1 MDNAGEGGLLERE
14 VNRAFDNNAISFAE
28 RALNLLDQGS
38 FTSTYKYAVLL
49 AMMDVVL
56 ERTSKTGTPPSVIT
70 TRQLAEKV
78 IGIYWP
84 HTNQFQLNK
93 KTGELLKQNTKGQAE
108 IISVIQHFRSNKT
121 VGESAP
127 LFAAKHADAKGYKK
141 LVDKVE
147 WKLIEL
153 PLPRL
158 QRIGKTRR
166 EFIYRLHWDESI
178 TQGIVSSYQRGEDSL
193 FDNRIMLCENVGEYF
208 VRLNSLLRPLIQKEW
223 SHFVAQV
230 NTLEEARLQRFLF
243 DTTRAGAAALCNPL
257 SELQSNYCFYCHEKI
272 GNNENTKPEVDHF
285 IPWARYP
292 NDSLTNY
299 VVAHSKCNR
308 DKRDHLAANSHV
320 AHWVE
325 RISGVDSRM
334 NDLVTIAS
342 NYQWELGEHTSFGV
356 ASAIYQHLQPE
367 VELWK
372 MGREF
377 ETVDKKMIGGLFN
390 R

>member
-1 MDNAGEGGLLERE
+1 MDNAREGRLLERE

-78 IGIYWP
+78 IEIYWP
-84 HTNQFQLNK
+84 HTNQFPLNK

-108 IISVIQHFRSNKT
+108 IIRVIQHFRSNKT

-166 EFIYRLHWDESI
+166 EFIYTLHWEESI
-178 TQGIVSSYQRGEDSL
+178 TQGIVSSYQRGEASL

-230 NTLEEARLQRFLF
+230 NMLEEARLQRFLF

-257 SELQSNYCFYCHEKI
+257 SELQNHYCFYCHEKI

-308 DKRDHLAANSHV
+308 DKRDHLAAISHKENWLNRLEGQLSVLEELTLIANDNS
-320 AHWVE
+320 
-325 RISGVDSRM
+325 
-334 NDLVTIAS
+334 
-342 NYQWELGEHTSFGV
+342 WELGEEKSKSITH
-356 ASAIYQHLQPE
+356 AIYKHLQPE

-372 MGREF
+372 IGKEF
-377 ETVDKKMIGGLFN
+377 EVVDK